1 MAALLVVAFLA
12 GLITSLSPCVLPVLP
27 ILLAGSATGGR
38 RRPYLLVAGLV
49 TSFTLVTLLG
59 AAILDALGLPDDLLR
74 NLGIAMLFLVAATL
88 AWPQLGYWLE
98 RPLYRLTR
106 RRAGDEAGAFVVGLS
121 LGVVFVPCAGP
132 VLAAVSVLAATSDVS
147 LRLFGTMLAYAVGA
161 AIPMLAIALGG
172 RRVAAALRPRW
183 LRPVLAGVVAVTA
196 LAIAVGEDK
205 RFQTFVPGY
214 TEAFQERVERS
225 GVAERQLRRLTGVR
239 TQQQESRLA
248 DYGPAPELQG
258 LTNWINGSP
267 TTMAGLRGRVV
278 LIDFWTYSCVN
289 CLRTLPY
296 LKRWDDAY
304 RAGGLTI
311 VGVHAPEF
319 AFERV
324 PDNVRGAV
332 EDLGVRYPVALDNDF
347 TTWRAYSNQYWPA
360 KYLIDRKGHV
370 RFAHFGEGEYA
381 QTEGAIR
388 TLLAE
393 GGHRVRRAST
403 VAEGAAE
410 PRYGHI
416 TPETYLGYS
425 RLDRL
430 WNGPVK
436 PDTLARY
443 TFPPTAVPVHNLAYA
458 GRWTIE
464 DERAVAGRD
473 ARLRLRFVAREV
485 NLVLGGHGTVGVSLA
500 GRRLRT
506 VRVDGD
512 RLYNLLDL
520 EKQVE
525 GDLDLRFS
533 RGVEGYAFTF
543 G

>member
-1 MAALLVVAFLA
+1 MAALIVVAFLA

-59 AAILDALGLPDDLLR
+59 AALLDALGLPEDLLR

-147 LRLFGTMLAYAVGA
+147 LRLFATMLAYAVGA

-172 RRVAAALRPRW
+172 RRVATALRPRW
-183 LRPVLAGVVAVTA
+183 FRPVLAGVVAVTA
-196 LAIAVGEDK
+196 LAIAVGEDR

-225 GVAERQLRRLTGVR
+225 GVANRELQQLTGAR
-239 TQQQESRLA
+239 AQQESRLA
-248 DYGPAPELQG
+248 DYGLAPELEG
-258 LTNWINGSP
+258 LTNWLNGEP
-267 TTMAGLRGRVV
+267 TTMAALRGRVV

-296 LKRWDDAY
+296 LKRWDEAY

-324 PDNVRGAV
+324 PDNVGDAV
-332 EDLGVRYPVALDNDF
+332 KDLGIRYSVALDNDF
-347 TTWRAYSNQYWPA
+347 RTWRAYSNQYWPA
-360 KYLIDRKGHV
+360 KYLVDRQGHV

-381 QTEGAIR
+381 QTEDAIR

-393 GGHRVRRAST
+393 GGHRVQQPPT
-403 VAEGAAE
+403 VAAGTGE
-410 PRYGHI
+410 PTYGHI
-416 TPETYLGYS
+416 TPESYLGYA
-425 RLDRL
+425 RLDRV

-436 PDTLARY
+436 PDELARY
-443 TFPPTAVPVHNLAYA
+443 AFPPTAVPVHHLAYA
-458 GRWTIE
+458 GRWRVE
-464 DERAVAGRD
+464 EERAVAGSD
-473 ARLRLRFVAREV
+473 ARLRLRFVGREV
-485 NLVLGGHGTVGVSLA
+485 NLVLGGHGTVQVSLA

-520 EKQVE
+520 RKQVE

>member
-1 MAALLVVAFLA
+1 
-12 GLITSLSPCVLPVLP
+12 
-27 ILLAGSATGGR
+27 
-38 RRPYLLVAGLV
+38 
-49 TSFTLVTLLG
+49 
-59 AAILDALGLPDDLLR
+59 
-74 NLGIAMLFLVAATL
+74 
-88 AWPQLGYWLE
+88 
-98 RPLYRLTR
+98 
-106 RRAGDEAGAFVVGLS
+106 
-121 LGVVFVPCAGP
+121 
-132 VLAAVSVLAATSDVS
+132 
-147 LRLFGTMLAYAVGA
+147 
-161 AIPMLAIALGG
+161 MLAIAIGG

-183 LRPVLAGVVAVTA
+183 LRPALAGVVAVTA
-196 LAIAVGEDK
+196 LAIALGEDR

-225 GVAERQLRRLTGVR
+225 GVAERELQRLTGAR
-239 TQQQESRLA
+239 AQQESRLA
-248 DYGPAPELQG
+248 DYGQAPELEG
-258 LTNWINGSP
+258 LTNWLNAAP
-267 TTMAGLRGRVV
+267 TTMAALRGRVV

-296 LKRWDDAY
+296 LKRWDEAY

-324 PDNVRGAV
+324 PDNVSDAV
-332 EDLGVRYPVALDNDF
+332 DDLGIRYAVALDNRF

-381 QTEGAIR
+381 QTEDAIR

-393 GGHRVRRAST
+393 GGRTVRQTPT
-403 VAEGAAE
+403 VAAGTGE
-410 PRYGHI
+410 PAYGHI
-416 TPETYLGYS
+416 TPESYLGYG

-430 WNGPVK
+430 WSSGPVR
-436 PDTLARY
+436 PDELARY
-443 TFPPTAVPVHNLAYA
+443 AFPARAVPVHHLAYA
-458 GRWTIE
+458 GPWRVE
-464 DERAVAGRD
+464 EERAVAGPGG
-473 ARLRLRFVAREV
+473 RLRLRFVGREV
-485 NLVLGGHGTVGVSLA
+485 NLVLGGHGTVQVSLA

-506 VRVDGD
+506 VRVNGD

-533 RGVEGYAFTF
+533 RGVAGYAFTF

>member
-1 MAALLVVAFLA
+1 MATLLVVAFLA

-59 AAILDALGLPDDLLR
+59 AALLDALGLPEDLLR

-88 AWPQLGYWLE
+88 AWPRLGHWLE
-98 RPLYRLTR
+98 RPLYGLTR

-132 VLAAVSVLAATSDVS
+132 VLAAVSVLAATSAVS
-147 LRLFGTMLAYAVGA
+147 GRLAATLLAYALGA
-161 AIPMLAIALGG
+161 ALPMLAIAIGG

-183 LRPVLAGVVAVTA
+183 LRPALAGVVAVTA
-196 LAIAVGEDK
+196 LAIALGEDR

-225 GVAERQLRRLTGVR
+225 GVAERELQRLTGAR
-239 TQQQESRLA
+239 AQQESRLA
-248 DYGPAPELQG
+248 DYGPAPELEG
-258 LTNWINGSP
+258 LTNWLNATP
-267 TTMAGLRGRVV
+267 TTMAALRGRVV

-296 LKRWDDAY
+296 LKRWDEAY

-324 PDNVRGAV
+324 PDNVDEAV
-332 EDLGVRYPVALDNDF
+332 RDLGIRYPVALDNDF

-381 QTEGAIR
+381 QTEDAIR

-393 GGHRVRRAST
+393 GGRSVRQAPT
-403 VAEGAAE
+403 VAEGIAE
-410 PRYGHI
+410 PAYGHI
-416 TPETYLGYS
+416 TPESYLGYE

-430 WNGPVK
+430 WNGPVR
-436 PDTLARY
+436 PDELAPY
-443 TFPPTAVPVHNLAYA
+443 AFPATAVPVHHLAYA
-458 GRWTIE
+458 GRWLVE
-464 DERAVAGRD
+464 EERAVAGRD
-473 ARLRLRFVAREV
+473 AKLRLRFIGREV
-485 NLVLGGHGTVGVSLA
+485 NLVLGGRGTVQVSLA

-506 VRVDGD
+506 VRVNGD

-533 RGVEGYAFTF
+533 PGVSGYAFTF